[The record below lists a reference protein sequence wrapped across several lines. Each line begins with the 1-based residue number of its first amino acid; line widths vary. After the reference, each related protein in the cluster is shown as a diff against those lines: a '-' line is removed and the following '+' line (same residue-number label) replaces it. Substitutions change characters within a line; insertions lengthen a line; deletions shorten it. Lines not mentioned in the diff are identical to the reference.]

1 MEFSNNFPQPLVPK
15 IPALKD
21 KYGDFVIPSQNIA
34 VPTIFSKSDY
44 PTITRLIEEGSA
56 SNSVDTFYTVPA
68 NQIAWITAITMQA
81 DYRAASTATVKVTI
95 SGASNT
101 IFRFD
106 GSNSATDIG
115 QHNTSVA
122 FPIPIQL
129 NAGDT
134 VELRASDATVN
145 SNASII
151 GYVIDEFDLKSQVNP
166 IELLVFK
173 GFLNIFKKI
182 V

>member
-1 MEFSNNFPQPLVPK
+1 MVFLSDIPQPLVPK
-15 IPALKD
+15 IPIIKD
-21 KYGDFVIPSQNIA
+21 TSGQFAIPQQNILPQS
-34 VPTIFSKSDY
+34 VFSKSDY
-44 PTITRLIEEGSA
+44 PTITKLIEEGSA

-68 NQIAWITAITMQA
+68 NKLAWITAITMQA

-95 SGASNT
+95 NGAANT

-106 GSNSATDIG
+106 GSNSASDIG
-115 QHNTSVA
+115 QHNTTVS

-129 NAGDT
+129 NAGET

-151 GYVIDEFDLKSQVNP
+151 GYVIDDFDVKSQVSAA
-166 IELLVFK
+166 ELLLFR